1 MRIGTAL
8 VATMLGFAAL
18 TAQSQFVG
26 TTPHDPFHDTTIL
39 RPPAG
44 DKVAIIVFEDL
55 GCPGC
60 AAAHP
65 IELQVAEKYHVPL
78 VRYDFPLAAH
88 IWTFDGAVDAR
99 YIEDTLKNPRL
110 AGQFRSDV
118 FLAQALISSKD
129 DLRTYASHWF
139 QQHGLKFPAV
149 VDPDGKLAAKVQADR
164 DLGVRLNVVQTPT
177 LVVVT
182 RTNYQVIAGIPPST
196 GFANDPQKLG
206 PIVEAALAQTRTA
219 SAPAHKTAPATAHK
233 PATN

>member
-1 MRIGTAL
+1 
-8 VATMLGFAAL
+8 
-18 TAQSQFVG
+18 
-26 TTPHDPFHDTTIL
+26 
-39 RPPAG
+39 
-44 DKVAIIVFEDL
+44 
-55 GCPGC
+55 
-60 AAAHP
+60 
-65 IELQVAEKYHVPL
+65 
-78 VRYDFPLAAH
+78 
-88 IWTFDGAVDAR
+88 
-99 YIEDTLKNPRL
+99 
-110 AGQFRSDV
+110 V

>member
-1 MRIGTAL
+1 MRISTAL
-8 VATMLGFAAL
+8 VATMLGFATL
-18 TAQSQFVG
+18 TAQSQFLG

-88 IWTFDGAVDAR
+88 VWTFDGAVAAR

-110 AGQFRSDV
+110 ATQFRSDV
-118 FLAQALISSKD
+118 FLAQASISSKD

-139 QQHGLKFPAV
+139 QQHGLKFPTV

-164 DLGVRLNVVQTPT
+164 DLGVRLNVMQTPT

-182 RTNYQVIAGIPPST
+182 RTNYQVVAGISPAT
-196 GFANDPQKLG
+196 GFANDSEKLG
-206 PIVEAALAQTRTA
+206 PIVEAAIAQTQAA
-219 SAPAHKTAPATAHK
+219 SAPTHKTASTATRK
-233 PATN
+233 PAAN